1 MSIELR
7 PCRRLGGA
15 YGGKI
20 NRPNIGASLA
30 ALAAS
35 KLNARVKLKLSL
47 SDNMRIMGKRPEMDF
62 SYSVNV
68 KFASRLREL
77 APHVST
83 WLG

>member
-1 MSIELR
+1 MSVESH

-35 KLNARVKLKLSL
+35 KLNAPVKLRLGL
-47 SDNMRIMGKRPEMDF
+47 SDNMRIMGKRPEYSF
-62 SYSVNV
+62 SYSV
-68 KFASRLREL
+68 R
-77 APHVST
+77 T
-83 WLG
+83 G